1 MAIALIGAPSEF
13 LNFSGKAQNTKVLL
27 FIKSKLVKFSNIK
40 ILFFSIL
47 WCLAKIEASIG
58 STEIVSKAIPF
69 F

>member
-13 LNFSGKAQNTKVLL
+13 SNLSGKAQNTKLSVS
-27 FIKSKLVKFSNIK
+27 IKSKLVKFSNTN
-40 ILFFSIL
+40 ILLLRIL
-47 WCLAKIEASIG
+47 WCLCKTVASIE